1 MKDVKNLPSITP
13 VRLPTIVPVR
23 TPRRVVLLTSTAL
36 PALAFNTSVR
46 LPTNEIN
53 ILPPI
58 FFDDSIRLPT
68 GGLDKDRVINCIAAF
83 VSKMLHKLTPE
94 YSHDWFETTVLK
106 WLREDRSPF
115 SARTVA
121 AAESGDEIADRAL
134 RRVFVEIT
142 RGELSSGPGQHL
154 YVREYGEHA
163 VLRGPCRHRPGRRL
177 QDNFVRDPEMCA
189 LIWEISRALH
199 KFGIRP
205 TRNPATM
212 DKHSADAATMDKHSA
227 ISLLVAALASL
238 GHHFE
243 EKTLQAIWLGPTGK
257 LVREIF
263 SATIACG

>member
-36 PALAFNTSVR
+36 PAPAFNTSVR
-46 LPTNEIN
+46 LATNEIN

-94 YSHDWFETTVLK
+94 YSHDWFETIVLK

-154 YVREYGEHA
+154 HVREYVEHT
-163 VLRGPCRHRPGRRL
+163 
-177 QDNFVRDPEMCA
+177 VRAD
-189 LIWEISRALH
+189 R
-199 KFGIRP
+199 
-205 TRNPATM
+205 TNVNPA
-212 DKHSADAATMDKHSA
+212 
-227 ISLLVAALASL
+227 VACRTIL
-238 GHHFE
+238 FE
-243 EKTLQAIWLGPTGK
+243 IPKCAG
-257 LVREIF
+257 
-263 SATIACG
+263 